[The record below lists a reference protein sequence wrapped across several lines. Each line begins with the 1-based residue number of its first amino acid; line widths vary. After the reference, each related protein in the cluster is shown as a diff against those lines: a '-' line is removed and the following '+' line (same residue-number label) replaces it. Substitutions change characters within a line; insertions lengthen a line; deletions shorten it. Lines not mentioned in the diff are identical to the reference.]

1 MPKTSNR
8 TPVHPQATVAQP
20 RETIDPA
27 EQATD
32 ASQAQAQQQEQPQ
45 GAQQMASP
53 SDPQTPTQSQ
63 GQGQSEAQAQGQAES
78 GDTSSREAR
87 IRDAAYAAYQRRAG
101 EPGNDVD
108 DWLQAESEVD
118 RPKQ

>member
-1 MPKTSNR
+1 MHLKCRHSSKSSRRERSRWRRHR
-8 TPVHPQATVAQP
+8 TRRPQLRARARARARARP
-20 RETIDPA
+20 N
-27 EQATD
+27 
-32 ASQAQAQQQEQPQ
+32 
-45 GAQQMASP
+45 
-53 SDPQTPTQSQ
+53 
-63 GQGQSEAQAQGQAES
+63 QGQAES

>member
-32 ASQAQAQQQEQPQ
+32 ASQAQAQRQEQPQ

-53 SDPQTPTQSQ
+53 SDPRTPTQS
-63 GQGQSEAQAQGQAES
+63 QGQSEAQAQGQADS